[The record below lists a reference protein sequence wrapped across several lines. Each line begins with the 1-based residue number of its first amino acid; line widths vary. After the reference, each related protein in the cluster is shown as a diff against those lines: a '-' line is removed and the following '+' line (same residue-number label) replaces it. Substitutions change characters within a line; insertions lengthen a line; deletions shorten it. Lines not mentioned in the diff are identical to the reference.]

1 MKCRICKNNSLKNI
15 FHHKIL
21 NKYNVGYY
29 FCDKCGFIQTEK
41 PFWLEES
48 YKNSIDISDAGYYYI
63 NIIFA
68 RKTWILFVFLFG
80 FKGEYLDYA
89 GGYGLFTRM
98 MRDFG
103 LDFYNYDKYT
113 KNIFSSGFDYNNQKI
128 KAISCFE
135 CFEHLENPIEEIA
148 KILSIS
154 KNLLFSTL
162 LFSDKNIPGSDW
174 WYYAFDHGQH
184 ISFYSIKTLKYI
196 AKENNVFLYS
206 NKKNIHLFLERK
218 VSNFLFILLLK
229 IGVFPWDIFYRLF
242 VKSKTYSDYRYLKN
256 NNNFL

>member
-1 MKCRICKNNSLKNI
+1 MECRICKDNNLKKI
-15 FHHKIL
+15 FNHKIL
-21 NKYNVGYY
+21 NKYDIDY
-29 FCDKCGFIQTEK
+29 FFCSNCSFIQTEK

-48 YKNSIDISDAGYYYI
+48 YENPINITDTGYYSR
-63 NIIFA
+63 NISFA
-68 RKTWILFVFLFG
+68 RKTWILFCCLFG
-80 FKGEYLDYA
+80 VRKKYLDYA

-113 KNIFSSGFDYNNQKI
+113 KNLFSQGFDYSNQKI

-162 LFSDKNIPGSDW
+162 LFSDKNIPNSYW

-206 NKKNIHLFLERK
+206 NKKNIHLFLEK
-218 VSNFLFILLLK
+218 KGSNFLFILLLK
-229 IGVFPWDIFYRLF
+229 LGIFPWDIFYRLF
-242 VKSKTYSDYRYLKN
+242 AKSKTWSDYNSLKN
-256 NNNFL
+256 NL